1 MKLHPDPSSTHNII
15 TAYGAGYVEIN
26 QTRYAH
32 SVLVRPTS
40 PVQTWPVSSFN
51 ALSGEHFNL
60 LASAAS
66 TEAIEVVIFGS
77 GAQLRFPPAAFIS
90 ALTTRAIGV
99 DTMDL
104 YAACRTYNIL
114 VAEGRRVVAA
124 LLIETIESQVDTQ

>member
-1 MKLHPDPSSTHNII
+1 MI

-26 QTRYAH
+26 QARYTH

-40 PVQTWPVSSFN
+40 PVQTWPAPSFS
-51 ALSGEHFNL
+51 ALSDEHFNL

-77 GAQLRFPPAAFIS
+77 GAQLRFPPPAFTS
-90 ALTTRAIGV
+90 ALTACAIGI

-114 VAEGRRVVAA
+114 VAEGRRVIAA
-124 LLIETIESQVDTQ
+124 LLIEPTEARLDTQ